1 MTTPKHAAPST
12 GFVDRFLTVVRPPR
26 AAGEHRRE
34 PRQIEGP
41 AFASMIWRILRAL
54 EARTIDDPELLP
66 QCVALAQRLDEL
78 VNVAI
83 AANAERYAADPRS
96 GASAGEC
103 GRILGISKQA
113 ASKRRERGAAIIA
126 ARIESA
132 GRTHINLKT
141 GRKVSGETARELA
154 AIEAAA
160 EHAVTYL
167 AEWRERKAS

>member
-1 MTTPKHAAPST
+1 MTTARHAAPPISL
-12 GFVDRFLTVVRPPR
+12 VDRFLTVVRPPR
-26 AAGEHRRE
+26 TPVQHRRE
-34 PRQIEGP
+34 PRQTEGP
-41 AFASMIWRILRAL
+41 EFVAMLYRVIRSL
-54 EARTIDDPELLP
+54 EARTINDPELLP

-83 AANAERYAADPRS
+83 AANAERYATDPRL

-113 ASKRRERGAAIIA
+113 ASKRRERGAAIM
-126 ARIESA
+126 ARRVESA
-132 GRTHINLKT
+132 GAARFA
-141 GRKVSGETARELA
+141 EAARERA

-167 AEWRERKAS
+167 AEWRERRAS